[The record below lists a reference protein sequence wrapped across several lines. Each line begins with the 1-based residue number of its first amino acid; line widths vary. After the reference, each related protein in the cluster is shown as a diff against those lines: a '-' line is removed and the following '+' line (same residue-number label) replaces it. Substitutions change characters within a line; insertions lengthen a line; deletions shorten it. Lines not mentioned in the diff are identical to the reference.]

1 MNKGTLRDLIVAMS
15 KAFNANDVSSDF
27 VADIQFH
34 VSGEEPGDYYVHIE
48 DGRCAF
54 HEGVSKSPKATIN
67 TPSEVWIAI
76 ARGELDGRK
85 AFFERKF
92 TLEGDLMLLL
102 QLRNM
107 FKIA

>member
-1 MNKGTLRDLIVAMS
+1 MISTAKTFDPTTVTC
-15 KAFNANDVSSDF
+15 DF
-27 VADIQFH
+27 TADIQFH
-34 VSGEEPGDYYVHIE
+34 VTGKEPGDYYLHIE
-48 DGRCAF
+48 DGKCIF